1 MIAAIMVLGI
11 CLPAGAA
18 SGKLFARQNNMGNEN
33 LHAAMAAMLPPYGAF
48 CAINL
53 LMKD

>member
-1 MIAAIMVLGI
+1 MIAAFMILGI

-18 SGKLFARQNNMGNEN
+18 SGKMFARQNDLGKEN

-48 CAINL
+48 CALNI